1 MHIIYASCL
10 CEKEYFYKLFK
21 TKNLPGQQV
30 QKYHRLLAEGF
41 AKNGIDV
48 STVSAVPMTSSN
60 TSTKFLKAKKT
71 VSKGIYYNHLPVINI
86 PVLKNAFIT
95 LSAFFKT
102 LFLSKKGESSV
113 ICDILNISVSI
124 GARLAAKV
132 AGIPAVG
139 IVTDVPSFLSSDS
152 KKLSVK
158 INNRLMNS
166 FDSYVF
172 LTDAMKD
179 VVNCKNKKYIV
190 IEGLVDSEMQAV
202 QNTIEN
208 KSAQK
213 VCIYAGG
220 IQKIYGIKYLT
231 EAFILSDIENCEF
244 HIYGNG
250 DFKDELIQIC
260 KTHKNIKY
268 FGIKPNDYIVTQ
280 QLKAM
285 LLINPRPTNQEFVK
299 YSFPSK
305 NMEYMVSG
313 TPILTTRL
321 PGMPKEYYPYIY
333 TIDKED
339 KYALAETLKKILLKS
354 PEELH
359 TFGKAAKEWVLK
371 EKNNIVQAKKII
383 DMINNSEKKS

>member
-30 QKYHRLLAEGF
+30 QKYHRLLTEGF

-71 VSKGIYYNHLPVINI
+71 VSKGISYNHLPVINI

-102 LFLSKKGESSV
+102 LFLSKKGESLV

-132 AGIPAVG
+132 AGVPAVG

-179 VVNCKNKKYIV
+179 VVNCKNKKYVV

-231 EAFILSDIENCEF
+231 EAFIMSDIENCEF
-244 HIYGNG
+244 HIYGDG

-280 QLKAM
+280 QLKAT

-333 TIDKED
+333 TIDNED

-359 TFGKAAKEWVLK
+359 AFGKAAKEWVLK